1 MLLKGDDYKNL
12 QGMISGITQV
22 GKTQLNR
29 NFSRYEN
36 IDKYMEKESD
46 STSETLQGRVANRN
60 GNKKLANN
68 EIPIVFIQHQTALAD
83 LAGTFLSGY
92 PIFACSTKV
101 RDLESGGRMLNMLTA
116 RDQQRMNWV
125 GNLLYC
131 FSDVLKFNICA
142 AEVTWKSKKGTQVV
156 TSIVAGVDK
165 TGAAAPIIY
174 EGMAIERLDPYNI
187 IYDRLVEPHK
197 VHTDGNMVGYVEII
211 DLITLRRRQS
221 ELNTTYIYRA
231 NLNKILGESEE
242 SPMAANY
249 TRLYQVP
256 QVHMLRTKQDPYDF
270 SNFFGPELGNNNPQA
285 GKALEWFKCYRR
297 IIPSQY
303 KIKMPNADNVH
314 IFELIFV
321 NGYLVYAEPKSLGH
335 EYFPIIL
342 GQLSLGDE
350 NKKSFVEYILD
361 NQDLA
366 TAFMTASMNSMRR
379 AVADRALYDPSRIKK
394 EHIESPNPTSK
405 IPVSGNLFSKGLAE
419 AYYQIPYVDNI
430 SGNMQNMMNL
440 SIRLAEL
447 TNGVTSST
455 QGNFTPGNKT
465 VTEYQDLQNNSRAR
479 LQLGA
484 VVLGASFLNPIK
496 EILKIGYLINATA
509 ESVTD
514 RQTNTTTQIDPELLR
529 TQAPEY
535 RMADG
540 LMPTTKIGNTE
551 VLLQALAVMQNSPLM
566 GVKYDTDAIILSV
579 LSQQGFDNIDQY
591 ERSEEDQQK
600 YMALMQGMNPTLPN
614 KPSNPGA

>member
-1 MLLKGDDYKNL
+1 MSLKRDVYIKL
-12 QGMISGITQV
+12 QEMISGICQT
-22 GKTQLNR
+22 GKVQLNR
-29 NFSRYEN
+29 NFARYEN
-36 IDKYMEKESD
+36 IDKYIEKESD
-46 STSETLQGRVANRN
+46 STSETIQGRVANRS
-60 GNKKLANN
+60 GNKKLANT
-68 EIPIVFIQHQTALAD
+68 EIPVVYMQHQTALAD

-142 AEVTWKSKKGTQVV
+142 AEISWKAKKGTQVV
-156 TSIVAGVDK
+156 TSVVQGVTA

-187 IYDRLVEPHK
+187 VYDRLVEPHK
-197 VHTDGNMVGYVEII
+197 VHTDGNMVGYIEII
-211 DLITLRRRQS
+211 DLITLHRRQS
-221 ELNTTYIYRA
+221 EMNSTYIYRTNM
-231 NLNKILGESEE
+231 NLMLGETDLAPTASG
-242 SPMAANY
+242 Y

-256 QVHMLRTKQDPYDF
+256 QVHMLMTKQDPQDF
-270 SNFFGPELGNNNPQA
+270 SNYFGIEPGNNNPQA

-297 IIPSQY
+297 IVPSQY
-303 KIKMPNADNVH
+303 GIAMPNSDTVQ
-314 IFELIFV
+314 IFELVFV

-335 EYFPIIL
+335 EYFPIVL

-350 NKKSFVEYILD
+350 NKKSFAEYIMD

-366 TAFMTASMNSMRR
+366 TSFMTASMNSMRR
-379 AVADRALYDPSRIKK
+379 AVADRALYDASRIKK

-419 AYYQIPYVDNI
+419 AYYQIPFVDNI

-440 SIRLAEL
+440 SIKLAEL

-465 VTEYQDLQNNSRAR
+465 VAEYQDLQSNSRAR

-484 VVLGASFLNPIK
+484 VVLGTSFLNPIK
-496 EILKIGYLINATA
+496 EILKIGYLINATS
-509 ESVTD
+509 ESITD

-566 GVKYDTDAIILSV
+566 GIKYDTDAIILSV

-591 ERSEEDQQK
+591 ERSEADQQK
-600 YMALMQGMNPTLPN
+600 YMAMMQNAAAPRLNNPTN
-614 KPSNPGA
+614 SGG